1 MFSEYTLAQQATL
14 SGTVKSKQEI
24 AIDGVSVE
32 YKKIGTIS
40 DSDGKYLIMLPA
52 NIELSIVFSH
62 LAYKNQVHKM
72 TLYEGENRNL
82 DLLFDEDVKQIS
94 EVDLVDDAL
103 RFQNVTTI
111 DKKNLNVITGPT
123 GGVEA
128 LISTLAGVSSKNEM
142 SSQYSVR
149 EVITMR
155 T

>member
-1 MFSEYTLAQQATL
+1 
-14 SGTVKSKQEI
+14 
-24 AIDGVSVE
+24 
-32 YKKIGTIS
+32 
-40 DSDGKYLIMLPA
+40 
-52 NIELSIVFSH
+52 
-62 LAYKNQVHKM
+62 M
-72 TLYEGENRNL
+72 TLNEGEIRNL

-142 SSQYSVR
+142 SSQYSVE